1 MSNLNDPEIQ
11 AMVDNSQ
18 INKGK
23 TVILD
28 LSNTSALPVSQI
40 SQISKTFDE
49 DNMALISNQ
58 HGSFLELFNSM

>member
-18 INKGK
+18 IIKGK